1 MAEESEP
8 VAIHWTAESWMASY
22 AHSPWIGEDQ
32 HPNTDPFLRPSADN
46 FLEFYIDLMI
56 VTSLFYH
63 CGEPVMLN
71 FVMFAMLWFLVR
83 FNQVVSLF
91 KMFLT
96 MLLLLFVIEFEFAL
110 RLINEPNNAHN
121 FISFAI
127 FILIK
132 YYLKCRTTLWASHS
146 SS

>member
-1 MAEESEP
+1 
-8 VAIHWTAESWMASY
+8 MASY

-71 FVMFAMLWFLVR
+71 FVMFAML
-83 FNQVVSLF
+83 
-91 KMFLT
+91 
-96 MLLLLFVIEFEFAL
+96 
-110 RLINEPNNAHN
+110 
-121 FISFAI
+121 
-127 FILIK
+127 
-132 YYLKCRTTLWASHS
+132 
-146 SS
+146 